1 LLVALFA
8 IPLSSFATTESD
20 QASII
25 AEIKTSQGKVAE
37 AQAEKEAAQKTR
49 DAMAAQHASNPNA
62 DTERKLQDA
71 DYAVMMADRKLSS
84 ANKAKARAEEK
95 ARKEAEAK
103 LAAQKAAEEQARKEA
118 EAKLAAQK
126 AAEEKARKEA
136 EAKLAAQKAAEEQAR
151 KEAEAKLAAQKAAEE
166 QARKEAE
173 AKLAAQKAAEAQ
185 AQKNADTKMVLRPLN
200 STAILTAHTELSVR
214 NRSSYPMFFALWKN
228 GANCTDKMVFAANF
242 NINSPD
248 AKILTVPAE
257 KTIAVGVGVFDMKD
271 NEPLICDYILSFKL
285 VPATKY
291 MLEYDVHDHRCFG
304 QLYQQVDGVY
314 QLILPGEKEE
324 LAERISG
331 FGWDQVEPGC
341 EVQ

>member
-1 LLVALFA
+1 MPQL
-8 IPLSSFATTESD
+8 SFAAAGAD
-20 QASII
+20 QASITE
-25 AEIKTSQGKVAE
+25 EIKISQGKVAE
-37 AQAEKEAAQKTR
+37 AQAEKEAAQKAR
-49 DAMAAQHASNPNA
+49 DAMAAQHASNPSA

-84 ANKAKARAEEK
+84 ANKAEARAEEK

-118 EAKLAAQK
+118 EARLAAQK
-126 AAEEKARKEA
+126 AAEEQARNET
-136 EAKLAAQKAAEEQAR
+136 EVKLAAQKAAEEQA
-151 KEAEAKLAAQKAAEE
+151 
-166 QARKEAE
+166 
-173 AKLAAQKAAEAQ
+173 
-185 AQKNADTKMVLRPLN
+185 QKNVDTKLVLRPLN
-200 STAILTAHTELSVR
+200 SNPVLAVHTELSVR
-214 NRSSYPMFFALWKN
+214 NRSSYPMFFALWRN
-228 GANCTDKMVFAANF
+228 GVNCTERMVFAANF

-285 VPATKY
+285 IPATKY
-291 MLEYDVHDHRCFG
+291 LLEYDVHDHRCFG

-314 QLILPGEKEE
+314 QLILPGEKEG
-324 LAERISG
+324 LAERVSG

-341 EVQ
+341 EEQ